1 MRGETGIAR
10 RNDSAT
16 WRIVEDGVW
25 MARVPSI
32 VRLDGA
38 SSAWTS
44 CAGAQLTSVWMGQGY
59 VAAIIPAPT
68 VSFVASSMRMNEPV
82 ARLRA

>member
-1 MRGETGIAR
+1 
-10 RNDSAT
+10 
-16 WRIVEDGVW
+16 
-25 MARVPSI
+25 MASVPSI

-44 CAGAQLTSVWMGQGY
+44 CAGAQLPSVGMGQAY
-59 VAAIIPAPT
+59 VATIIPAPT
-68 VSFVASSMRMNEPV
+68 VSFVASSMRMNDPV